1 MAGIDLGK
9 MKEPPHDTPMHTH
22 PHFDMGCDCADDQIP
37 VFSKVGRGL
46 RGDSAKLE
54 LVEDGDLSTY
64 VKGLTYDAA
73 TGAWSTD
80 WISQNINAGRMSMHY
95 TFFND
100 DNPKTFT
107 MTFKLDRPGRDEWT
121 WTTPRIPYV
130 WDDLDPS
137 MVSFGSSQG
146 LFVRDIKNQ
155 AANSWIDKMILPLK
169 HPEIEGSTERY
180 TRDELGLPP
189 IGEPYTN
196 PLTWGVMPTGSGS
209 AVHGDI
215 PVLSDVQ
222 EAQLIGI
229 TEAALHDL
237 LRKSPELM
245 SKLAYT
251 LPDPYDDE
259 ISGDTILQL
268 FTNVFDDVYG
278 RLGRIEAEADDTSLY
293 VKTYSDIF
301 LVLVDRNSFD
311 TSAENLML
319 PSNGYIDSGSGLSSS
334 TPVRAWMRGDVKIM
348 KSLYSPTTA
357 ISIEPSQDGRAEN
370 AFTPTTDVPTS
381 TTPNNNGL
389 LLRKGQV
396 IVPCTERKRLSGG
409 WNSWRFKMLNL
420 EELTYPNS
428 DHHLQAPIFN
438 NETLNQAGALKDSG
452 TELPVPFQ
460 IYVGVGNI
468 KQLVDNTRP
477 ISGGWPWVG
486 DAGSFPYIFY
496 RNGGWSQDH
505 SIYFD
510 YARPYVTRYEL
521 GNFVNW
527 S

>member
-73 TGAWSTD
+73 TGSWSTD
-80 WISQNINAGRMSMHY
+80 WISQNINAGKVSMHY

-137 MVSFGSSQG
+137 TVSFGSSQG
-146 LFVRDIKNQ
+146 LFVKDVKTLPSSN
-155 AANSWIDKMILPLK
+155 WTDMMVLPLK

-180 TRDELGLPP
+180 TREELGLPDV
-189 IGEPYTN
+189 GEPYTN
-196 PLTWGVMPTGSGS
+196 PLKWGVKPTGSGS
-209 AVHGDI
+209 AIHGDI
-215 PVLSDVQ
+215 PVLSDAQ

-237 LRKSPELM
+237 LGKSPELM

-251 LPDPYDDE
+251 LPDPYDGE

-268 FTNVFDDVYG
+268 FTDVFDDVYG
-278 RLGRIEAEADDTSLY
+278 RLSRIEAEADDTSLY
-293 VKTYSDIF
+293 VKTYSDIY
-301 LVLVDRNSFD
+301 LVLVDCNSFNIP
-311 TSAENLML
+311 SGNFML
-319 PSNGYIDSGSGLSSS
+319 PSNGYIDSGSRLESS

-357 ISIEPSQDGRAEN
+357 ISIEPSPDGRAEN
-370 AFTPTTDVPTS
+370 AFSNADGITGNS
-381 TTPNNNGL
+381 NGL
-389 LLRKGQV
+389 KFKKGQV
-396 IVPCTERKRLSGG
+396 IVPCTERERLNVG

-420 EELTYPNS
+420 QELTYPNS

-438 NETLNQAGALKDSG
+438 NETLNQAGALKDSD
-452 TELPVPFQ
+452 TPLPVPFQ
-460 IYVGVGNI
+460 IYVGVGNL
-468 KQLVDNTRP
+468 KQLEDNKRP
-477 ISGGWPWVG
+477 ISGGWPWDG
-486 DAGSFPYIFY
+486 TAGSFPYIFY
-496 RNGGWSQDH
+496 RNGGWSEDH
-505 SIYFD
+505 AISFD